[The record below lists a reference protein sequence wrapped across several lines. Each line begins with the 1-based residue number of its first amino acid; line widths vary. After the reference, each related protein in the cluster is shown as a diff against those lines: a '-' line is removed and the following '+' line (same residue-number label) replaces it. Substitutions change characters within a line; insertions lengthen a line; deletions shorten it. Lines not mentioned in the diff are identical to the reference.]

1 MTDIEIHA
9 RPRMRIPPAWP
20 VTVFMILAGLAPT
33 RPATGQQADEPAA
46 VVHRLFDAMRERDT
60 VALRQVFH
68 PEGRLMTAG
77 RDRSG
82 LPVVQTATVDA
93 FVRAVASAPMRLDER
108 ISDVEVRVDGGL
120 ATVWAR
126 YLFYADSTFTHCG
139 VDAFQLA
146 QTPEG
151 WKIIQVADTRRREG
165 CEDVGR

>member
-9 RPRMRIPPAWP
+9 RPPIGTTRAIIVAL
-20 VTVFMILAGLAPT
+20 ILVALAPPK
-33 RPATGQQADEPAA
+33 PATAQEVDGPAA
-46 VVHRLFDAMRERDT
+46 MVNRLFDAMRARDT
-60 VALRQVFH
+60 TAIRQAFH

-77 RDRSG
+77 RDRAG
-82 LPVVQTATVDA
+82 IPVVQTATVDA
-93 FVRAVASAPMRLDER
+93 FVRAVASARARLDER
-108 ISDVEVRVDGGL
+108 LSDVEVRMDDGL

-126 YLFYADSTFTHCG
+126 YVFYADTTFTHCG

-165 CEDVGR
+165 CDGVSR